1 MRKRAMT
8 GPIHPLP
15 YQPPVVAIAPLPPDD
30 GAEPSPS
37 DPFNEDGDAPAEL
50 MRDLAGLPPEPEA

>member
-1 MRKRAMT
+1 
-8 GPIHPLP
+8 
-15 YQPPVVAIAPLPPDD
+15 LPPDD